1 MALRALRRYHSR
13 RMKAKAKRI
22 YPWWPKN
29 YKAADQ
35 LQICSCTM
43 CCNPRHSCW
52 NSGTNKLTW
61 QERNALLLYR
71 EGLDE

>member
-22 YPWWPKN
+22 YPSWPKS

-35 LQICSCTM
+35 LQICSCPM
-43 CCNPRHSCW
+43 CCNMRRNPWLSARE
-52 NSGTNKLTW
+52 KLTW
-61 QERNALLLYR
+61 QERDALLLYR
-71 EGLDE
+71 EGLED